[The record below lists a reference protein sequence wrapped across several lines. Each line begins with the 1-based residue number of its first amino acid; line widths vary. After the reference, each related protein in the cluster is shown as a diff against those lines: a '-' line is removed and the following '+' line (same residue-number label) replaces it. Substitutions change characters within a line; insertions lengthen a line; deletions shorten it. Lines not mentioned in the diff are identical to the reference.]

1 MADAPEGDGVT
12 LSLPIRIVGAGLLL
26 VAALV
31 ALVVYEGQARARGQE
46 VRLAMEAFDPRSL
59 LTGHYA
65 ALQLVHTL
73 PPGMSCPD
81 GAAQGWL
88 ALRPDGAVHRLAGVA
103 ASREA
108 ALKLGPVAVRGEAS
122 CLGRGGDAAEP
133 QRVALDIGI
142 DRLHADQQEAQALE
156 AALRAGPDRP
166 QALAVVSVGRDGR
179 ARLKGVVVG
188 GRRTD
193 LDWF

>member
-1 MADAPEGDGVT
+1 MSFP
-12 LSLPIRIVGAGLLL
+12 LPIRILGAGLLL

-46 VRLAMEAFDPRSL
+46 VRIAMEAFDPRSL

-65 ALQLVHTL
+65 ALQLVDAL
-73 PPGMSCPD
+73 PPGLACPD
-81 GAAQGWL
+81 GAERGWL
-88 ALRPDGAVHRLAGVA
+88 ALRPEGPVHRLAGVA
-103 ASREA
+103 ASREG

-122 CLGRGGDAAEP
+122 CLGRMGDGADAP
-133 QRVALDIGI
+133 LRVALDIGI
-142 DRLHADQQEAQALE
+142 DRLHADQTEAQALE

-166 QALAVVSVGRDGR
+166 EALAVVSIGRDGR

-193 LDWF
+193 LTWF

>member
-1 MADAPEGDGVT
+1 MT
-12 LSLPIRIVGAGLLL
+12 LSSPIRILGAALLL
-26 VAALV
+26 VGALV

-73 PPGMSCPD
+73 PPGAACPD
-81 GAAQGWL
+81 GAPQGWL
-88 ALRPDGAVHRLAGVA
+88 ALRPDGDVHRLAGVA

-122 CLGRGGDAAEP
+122 CLGRGGATEP
-133 QRVALDIGI
+133 QRVTLDIGI

-166 QALAVVSVGRDGR
+166 QALALVSVGRDGR